1 MRLLLVE
8 DHASLSAAT
17 AQGLREAGYAV
28 DVCADGEQG
37 LAYAQQSPYDVLIL
51 DWMLPKQDGMA
62 VLRSLR
68 QAGSSTPVLMLTAR
82 GGVAER
88 VQGLDAGADDYLIK
102 PFALAELLARVRA
115 LVRRRYEPGQALIR
129 IADLELE
136 TTTRRVRRGDREIAL
151 SAREFALLE
160 YLAMR
165 RGQVVSRSEMLQ
177 HVYDFASDIE
187 SNVLDVYISLLR
199 KKLDRDAAVK
209 LIHTHRGLGY
219 SLDDRP

>member
-17 AQGLREAGYAV
+17 GQGLREAGYAV